1 MKKGNIIEKKNIKMC
16 VHFHPQSDTL
26 VVDLSKSVL
35 HWMVGARLS
44 AEKGAESCALY
55 PGMCK
60 LLWEKL
66 CQWQKEPIKKCGQES
81 KQ

>member
-1 MKKGNIIEKKNIKMC
+1 MKKGNIIEKKNIKIC

-35 HWMVGARLS
+35 HWMVGAQLS

-55 PGMCK
+55 PGMYK

-66 CQWQKEPIKKCGQES
+66 CHWQKKPIK
-81 KQ
+81 